1 MTRLLVCLL
10 FFASLIAVCLI
21 FAPHPWSQESRKPA
35 IVYVVGA
42 VRIPTG
48 VNIESGAELTVLKAI
63 ALAGGTNPDANLNA
77 NLIRKTADGKQVYI
91 LLRLKDML
99 AGKAPD
105 VRLQPQ
111 DILLI
116 PSSVAV
122 RPPPLPR
129 HTPLPLWDTPPSD
142 PLQPTSPG

>member
-1 MTRLLVCLL
+1 MTRLLVCSF
-10 FFASLIAVCLI
+10 FFAGLIAVCLI

-105 VRLQPQ
+105 VHLQAQDIVWVPSNGGKLRVVPSVYQDAPLYKGAPAPLQEPQ
-111 DILLI
+111 D
-116 PSSVAV
+116 P
-122 RPPPLPR
+122 
-129 HTPLPLWDTPPSD
+129 
-142 PLQPTSPG
+142 